1 MSLKR
6 PSYLHRAMLHDE
18 TIYQDPF
25 TFNPDRFI
33 NPETGQVDF
42 DRAPDPS
49 YACWGFGRRICPGR
63 HVAFTSIWL
72 AVASLASVFDFEK
85 AKEKVH
91 VVGED
96 GVEREQE
103 KTVELTHEY
112 VSSLSV

>member
-1 MSLKR
+1 
-6 PSYLHRAMLHDE
+6 MLHDE
-18 TIYQDPF
+18 TVYPNPF

-33 NPETGQVDF
+33 NPELETGQVDF

-49 YACWGFGRRICPGR
+49 NACWGFGRRICPDR
-63 HVAFTSIWL
+63 NVAFTAIWL

-85 AKEKVH
+85 AKEKVR

-112 VSSLSV
+112 LSSLAV